1 MIQKMRNL
9 VTINVRG
16 INLYDVTDIEV
27 CLEQNDVELL
37 YSDDDIEIGSESQL
51 LIDVP
56 KETAMRLDFRK
67 LVRGQVM
74 FTKDGIPDATKPF
87 SFPVMELIKEAGYGD

>member
-37 YSDDDIEIGSESQL
+37 YSGDDIEIGSESQL

-56 KETAMRLDFRK
+56 KETAMTLDFRK

-87 SFPVMELIKEAGYGD
+87 MFPVMELIKGDGYGD

>member
-9 VTINVRG
+9 VTINVHG
-16 INLYDVTDIEV
+16 VNLYEVTDIEV
-27 CLEQNDVELL
+27 CLEQNGAELL
-37 YSDDDIEIGSESQL
+37 YSGSDVQIGSESQL

-56 KETAMRLDFRK
+56 KSTAMTLDFKK

-87 SFPVMELIKEAGYGD
+87 TFPVLELLKGDGYGD